1 VTLPNVSG
9 WRERL
14 GKAKSVPQAFLSPKK
29 KEKTETF
36 QIVELTIALLV
47 AISEMYVLSCMV
59 FDHSVQ

>member
-9 WRERL
+9 WREGPDR
-14 GKAKSVPQAFLSPKK
+14 AKSIPQAFHQKPKQ
-29 KEKTETF
+29 KTETF
-36 QIVELTIALLV
+36 QIVELRIALLV